1 MRRIELLG
9 LFGLVLS
16 LAFGSASKAAREKE
30 SKKKKAAQGS
40 AVTEAPEPLPLP
52 PPTPALRSLNTYV
65 PDAVDVLIG
74 RVDATYETAMANYR
88 AGKVEQAKEEFD
100 RALSLLLQSGW
111 DIRGDDRLSAELDR
125 LVENIHGVELTA
137 IEHGDVL
144 SEHKYEPPPVESLAD
159 LTFPIDPRIKQQ
171 VQQEI
176 QSVRSDLP
184 LVSNDLVDGVIGYLQ
199 THARG
204 YVERVLKGLG
214 TYGPMISEALSQ
226 EGLPQD
232 LIYLAAGESAFNPFA
247 LSTKGAKGIW
257 QFMVGTGSLYG
268 LKKDLWV
275 DEREDPVKATRAA
288 ARHLKDLH
296 QTFGDWFLAM
306 AAYDSGPMTVQRAV
320 ERTGYADYW
329 ELRRLHALPHET
341 ENYVPIFLATA
352 LIAKDPKAYGFDVPP
367 DPPLAIE
374 QVIVKQPT
382 DLRLVAQLI
391 DRPAEEL
398 VRLNPSLLR
407 WTTPANQPLFE
418 LNLPSGTK
426 DAYEKTIATIP
437 AEQRVWWRAHKVEE
451 GETLATIARKYR
463 ISATALAQANQLQ
476 LDTSLSQGVKLVLP
490 LSPARDWSLARA
502 REQVARRAL
511 HYRVQRGDTLQLV
524 ADRFDVT
531 PYQVRSWNGL
541 RSSQLAVGRTLI
553 VYAPAPSR
561 ADSHPRTVTPRK
573 ATQRQTRRSPTAA
586 PATTKKPLA
595 ASSKAL
601 RVRSPSAR

>member
-1 MRRIELLG
+1 LRRIELLG

-30 SKKKKAAQGS
+30 SKKKKAAEGA

-52 PPTPALRSLNTYV
+52 PPNPALRSLNTYA
-65 PDAVDVLIG
+65 PDAVEVLIG
-74 RVDATYETAMANYR
+74 RVDATYVTAMANYR

-111 DIRGDDRLSAELDR
+111 DIRGDDRLSAEFDR

-367 DPPLAIE
+367 DPPLSIE

-541 RSSQLAVGRTLI
+541 RSSLLPVGRTLV

-573 ATQRQTRRSPTAA
+573 ATQRPTRRSPTAA

-601 RVRSPSAR
+601 SVRSPSAR